1 MIKRLNPREYIL
13 IELLLQQLNFWKY
26 GLNYILEHL
35 AEELRIKKEMFCNIV
50 ADILIALLTF
60 VLQIASQHSSIW
72 LKYW

>member
-35 AEELRIKKEMFCNIV
+35 AEEPKNKERN
-50 ADILIALLTF
+50 
-60 VLQIASQHSSIW
+60 VL
-72 LKYW
+72 